1 MHQSFLRT
9 ALVLGLLSAVGPLG
23 IDLYLPA
30 LPLIGQDL
38 QASIGAVQAS
48 LMLFFIA
55 LGVGQLIYGP
65 VSDMV
70 GRKPP
75 LYFGLTLFA
84 IGSIGCAFAPNV
96 EFLLFMR
103 FFQGLGACACTV
115 IPRAVVRDLYTGHEA
130 VRMMSMLILVF
141 SVAPILAPLIGSLL
155 IEALGWRSSFWGM
168 LSAGL
173 LGLLLMATQLRETR
187 PLAVR
192 EAERSAR
199 STPGGAGASGNWSVV
214 WQSYRKLLKDR
225 HFLGVVFIGAFGIS
239 AFFTYLA
246 NSSFVLI
253 NHYGLTPRQFSI
265 AFASNAAAFIG
276 MSQLTSRLSR
286 RFGLKPM
293 VRMAAHGHAA
303 VMITLLLLFA
313 LGVEALPVMLALL
326 FIGFGFLGLIVP
338 ASAILALEDHG
349 PIAGTASAL
358 LGTLQFGTGA
368 LMIAISGQ
376 VANGTGLPMIACIA
390 GASAMTWLFAQ
401 TTLRKGK
408 RENAV
413 VEVPTK
419 ASART

>member
-1 MHQSFLRT
+1 MQQNFLRT

-30 LPLIGQDL
+30 LPLIGQEL

-48 LMLFFIA
+48 LMIFFIA
-55 LGVGQLIYGP
+55 LGVGQLVYGP
-65 VSDMV
+65 VSDML

-75 LYFGLTLFA
+75 LYFGLVLFA
-84 IGSIGCAFAPNV
+84 VGSVGCAFAPNV

-130 VRMMSMLILVF
+130 LRMMSMLMLVF
-141 SVAPILAPLIGSLL
+141 SVAPILAPLLGSFL
-155 IEALGWRSSFWGM
+155 IDALGWRSSFWGM
-168 LSAGL
+168 LGASL
-173 LGLLLMATQLRETR
+173 LGLLLMGTQLRETR
-187 PLAVR
+187 PAEVRATER
-192 EAERSAR
+192 EARVGHG
-199 STPGGAGASGNWSVV
+199 TQKPIGDWSMVLG
-214 WQSYRKLLKDR
+214 SYRTLVTDR
-225 HFLGVVFIGAFGIS
+225 HFLGLVFIGAFGIA

-253 NHYGLTPRQFSI
+253 NHYGLTTRQFSI

-293 VRMAAHGHAA
+293 VRVAAHGHAA
-303 VMITLLLLFA
+303 VMLTLLMLFA
-313 LGVEALPVMLALL
+313 LGVEALPVMLGLL

-338 ASAILALEDHG
+338 TSAILALESHG

-376 VANGTGLPMIACIA
+376 VADGTGLPMVACIA
-390 GASAMTWLFAQ
+390 GAATMTWIFAQ
-401 TTLRKGK
+401 ATLRKGSATEPS
-408 RENAV
+408 RS
-413 VEVPTK
+413 

>member
-1 MHQSFLRT
+1 
-9 ALVLGLLSAVGPLG
+9 LG

-48 LMLFFIA
+48 LMIFFIA
-55 LGVGQLIYGP
+55 LGAGQLVYGP
-65 VSDMV
+65 LSDML

-75 LYFGLTLFA
+75 LYFGLVLFA
-84 IGSIGCAFAPNV
+84 IGSVGCAFAPNV

-130 VRMMSMLILVF
+130 LRMMSMLILVF
-141 SVAPILAPLIGSLL
+141 SVAPILAPLIGSFL

-168 LSAGL
+168 LGASL

-192 EAERSAR
+192 EAERAKR
-199 STPGGAGASGNWSVV
+199 ETGTSGNWSVV
-214 WQSYRKLLKDR
+214 WQSYRTLLTDR

-276 MSQLTSRLSR
+276 MSQLTSRLSQ

-303 VMITLLLLFA
+303 VMLTLLLLFA
-313 LGVEALPVMLALL
+313 LGVEALPVMLVLL

-338 ASAILALEDHG
+338 ASAILALESHG

-358 LGTLQFGTGA
+358 MGTLQFGTGA

-376 VANGTGLPMIACIA
+376 VANGAGLPMIACIA

-401 TTLRKGK
+401 TTLRKRVGT
-408 RENAV
+408 V
-413 VEVPTK
+413 VEVTTK
-419 ASART
+419 VSA

>member
-1 MHQSFLRT
+1 MQQNFLRT

-30 LPLIGQDL
+30 LPLIGHEL

-48 LMLFFIA
+48 LMIFFIA
-55 LGVGQLIYGP
+55 LGVGQLVYGP
-65 VSDMV
+65 VSDML

-75 LYFGLTLFA
+75 LYFGLVLFA
-84 IGSIGCAFAPNV
+84 VGSVGCAFAPNV

-130 VRMMSMLILVF
+130 LRMMSMLMLVF
-141 SVAPILAPLIGSLL
+141 SVAPILAPLLGSFL
-155 IEALGWRSSFWGM
+155 IDALGWRSSFWGM
-168 LSAGL
+168 LGASL
-173 LGLLLMATQLRETR
+173 LGLVLMATQLRETR
-187 PLAVR
+187 PAEVRAAER
-192 EAERSAR
+192 EARNA
-199 STPGGAGASGNWSVV
+199 PGTRRPTGDWSMVLG
-214 WQSYRKLLKDR
+214 SYRTLLSDR
-225 HFLGVVFIGAFGIS
+225 HFLGLVFIGAFGIA

-253 NHYGLTPRQFSI
+253 NHYGLTTRQFSI

-293 VRMAAHGHAA
+293 VRVAAHGHAA
-303 VMITLLLLFA
+303 VMLTLLLLFA
-313 LGVEALPVMLALL
+313 LGVEALPVMLVLL

-338 ASAILALEDHG
+338 TSAILALESHG

-368 LMIAISGQ
+368 FMIAVSGQ
-376 VANGTGLPMIACIA
+376 VANGTGLPMVACIA
-390 GASAMTWLFAQ
+390 GAATMTWLFAQ
-401 TTLRKGK
+401 TTLRKGSAT
-408 RENAV
+408 ENARS
-413 VEVPTK
+413 

>member
-48 LMLFFIA
+48 LMIFFIA

-65 VSDMV
+65 VSDML

-75 LYFGLTLFA
+75 LYFGLILFA
-84 IGSIGCAFAPNV
+84 IGSVGCAFAPNV

-130 VRMMSMLILVF
+130 LRMMSTLILVF
-141 SVAPILAPLIGSLL
+141 SVAPILAPLLGSFL

-168 LSAGL
+168 LGASL

-192 EAERSAR
+192 EAERGAR
-199 STPGGAGASGNWSVV
+199 ASQGDASPTGDWSVV
-214 WQSYRKLLKDR
+214 WQSYRRLLKDR

-276 MSQLTSRLSR
+276 MSQLTSRLSK

-293 VRMAAHGHAA
+293 VRVAAHGHAA
-303 VMITLLLLFA
+303 VMLSLLLLFA
-313 LGVEALPVMLALL
+313 LGVEALPVMLVLL
-326 FIGFGFLGLIVP
+326 FVGFGFLGLIVP
-338 ASAILALEDHG
+338 ASAILALDNHG

-358 LGTLQFGTGA
+358 MGTLQFGTGA

-376 VANGTGLPMIACIA
+376 VANGAGLPMVACIA

-401 TTLRKGK
+401 ATLGK
-408 RENAV
+408 SADAV
-413 VEVPTK
+413 VDVTTK
-419 ASART
+419 TSART

>member
-1 MHQSFLRT
+1 MHQNFLRT

-48 LMLFFIA
+48 LMIFFIA
-55 LGVGQLIYGP
+55 LGAGQLVYGP
-65 VSDMV
+65 LSDML

-75 LYFGLTLFA
+75 LYFGLVLFA
-84 IGSIGCAFAPNV
+84 IGSVGCAFAPNV

-130 VRMMSMLILVF
+130 LRMMSMLILVF
-141 SVAPILAPLIGSLL
+141 SVAPILAPLIGSFL

-168 LSAGL
+168 LGASL

-192 EAERSAR
+192 EAERAKRETS
-199 STPGGAGASGNWSVV
+199 ASGNWSVV
-214 WQSYRKLLKDR
+214 WQSYRTLLTDR
-225 HFLGVVFIGAFGIS
+225 HFLGVVLIGAFGIS

-276 MSQLTSRLSR
+276 MSQLTSRLSQ

-293 VRMAAHGHAA
+293 VRVAAHGHAA
-303 VMITLLLLFA
+303 VMLTLLLLFA
-313 LGVEALPVMLALL
+313 LGVEALPVMLVLL

-338 ASAILALEDHG
+338 ASAILALDSHG

-358 LGTLQFGTGA
+358 MGTLQFGTGA

-376 VANGTGLPMIACIA
+376 VANGAGLPMIACIA

-401 TTLRKGK
+401 TTLRKG
-408 RENAV
+408 ADTV
-413 VEVPTK
+413 VEVVTK
-419 ASART
+419 VSART